1 MASIPSYGVY
11 IEEYSLISLKENIS
25 VIFFILNKL
34 KWLPMIGH
42 KDEKPLNEKSVDPI
56 DGKVDSGEIADV
68 YSLIIFVIFQNV

>member
-1 MASIPSYGVY
+1 
-11 IEEYSLISLKENIS
+11 
-25 VIFFILNKL
+25 
-34 KWLPMIGH
+34 MIGH